1 MSVLRGFGL
10 DFKKKG
16 LSTGGGGAGQFAYTP
31 NTELRVATRTAMYG
45 PNDGQFRIGF
55 RLKYHRKQKTM
66 QQWCASRGAT
76 RRGHNDY
83 LVSIKRQEDERQ
95 VHCFSHC

>member
-31 NTELRVATRTAMYG
+31 NTKLRVATLI
-45 PNDGQFRIGF
+45 RIG
-55 RLKYHRKQKTM
+55 Q
-66 QQWCASRGAT
+66 G
-76 RRGHNDY
+76 
-83 LVSIKRQEDERQ
+83 
-95 VHCFSHC
+95 